1 MYDAIVFDFG
11 NVLCGL
17 DRMAFARAAS
27 GHCALAPETIDAA
40 LWGGELEHSFETGR
54 MDSRAY
60 FARVRA
66 MLDLDPDY
74 SYDEFTADFSRIIK
88 PYPEGE
94 EGLRFAAEK
103 GKRTF
108 ILSNTSFLH
117 ARMIFGNETLASIPE
132 LHILSYK
139 VGVMKPHPGI
149 WQALLRYSGLPAER
163 CLYIDDVPAYCEAA
177 RSLGFDAAHFDKN
190 STNLRTLIENVV
202 P

>member
-1 MYDAIVFDFG
+1 MYDAVVFDFG

-17 DRMAFARAAS
+17 DRMRFARAAAR
-27 GHCALAPETIDAA
+27 HCALAPETIDAA
-40 LWGGELEHSFETGR
+40 LWGGELEHAFETGK

-60 FARVRA
+60 FERVRA
-66 MLDLDPDY
+66 MLDLDTGY
-74 SYDEFTADFSRIIK
+74 TYDEFVADFSEIIR

-94 EGLRFAAEK
+94 EGLKLAALK

-139 VGVMKPHPGI
+139 VGVMKPDPGI
-149 WQALLRYSGLPAER
+149 WRALLRYSGLRADR

-177 RSLGFDAAHFDKN
+177 RALGFGAVHFDK
-190 STNLRTLIENVV
+190 SATNLRTLIENVV